1 MTFDYIYNPGY
12 YVPVAVKS
20 RDYLVGFLDAL
31 DALAI
36 VVQVDFEALSSQR
49 FNDYLPNDQRR
60 RDLTDEQI
68 LEVLKEYEE
77 GRCVKEVGVEKK
89 VDVDGDEDEEYNYFE
104 INCSCGNYHS
114 FTHSDEIPKVDLK
127 CELCGK
133 TLIEYLGK
141 DDDEIDYDGDVER
154 AFIGLIDEDEDFDEE
169 ED

>member
-1 MTFDYIYNPGY
+1 MSFDYIYNPGY

-31 DALAI
+31 DALSI

-49 FNDYLPNDQRR
+49 FNDYLPNNQRR

-68 LEVLKEYEE
+68 VEVLNEYEE

-89 VDVDGDEDEEYNYFE
+89 VDIDGEEDEDYNYFE

-114 FTHSDEIPKVDLK
+114 FQSSEEIPKSDFK
-127 CELCGK
+127 CEICGK

-154 AFIGLIDEDEDFDEE
+154 AFIGLLDDEEDDEE